1 VDASEVLFPPLDS
14 PQQLSEYAA
23 TYYSDEL
30 EADYKLTLEG
40 NSLVLQ
46 ISENLEPT
54 LTAAYPDVFTT
65 PGGIILHSS
74 LHKAYYQNPSIQSGY
89 LNVFNISLENGRL
102 WDRYYP
108 VLTIPI
114 RGGFKTRNFL

>member
-1 VDASEVLFPPLDS
+1 MDASEVLFPPLDS

-74 LHKAYYQNPSIQSGY
+74 LHKVYYKNPPSCAGDLEGY
-89 LNVFNISLENGRL
+89 KICLIKDPF
-102 WDRYYP
+102 
-108 VLTIPI
+108 
-114 RGGFKTRNFL
+114 